1 MLKYFGLSDYHETIR
16 NGMMVISLE
25 RKQCIV
31 PGTWSVIA
39 EIYVQILMRY
49 QKISGLIPA
58 ATAL

>member
-16 NGMMVISLE
+16 EWYDGISLE

-31 PGTWSVIA
+31 TGTWSVIA